1 MRRLVREKRSVFV
14 RMFLLFSIPLALLA
28 AVSFV
33 SYTIYTNQ
41 LRNDLFSEYGENLNQ
56 LAGRIAVTL
65 EKLNRSVLF
74 LREFDDIAMVLDEV
88 GDARKI
94 DPRVLNRAARALS
107 NYGHT
112 REIVA
117 SIWIHFR
124 ESGLVLSSG
133 GTASDSFFFG
143 EAHVFDV
150 YNLEFWQQIPFRSS
164 SLPWTAPLPSLMEA
178 ERRISSTLP
187 WLPTFPRLIL
197 AGPSETLIG
206 RCIG

>member
-1 MRRLVREKRSVFV
+1 MFV

-41 LRNDLFSEYGENLNQ
+41 LRDDLFNEYGENLNQ

-65 EKLNRSVLF
+65 EELNRSVLF
-74 LREFDDIAMVLDEV
+74 LREFDDIAMVLAEV

-117 SIWIHFR
+117 SIWIYFR

-143 EAHVFDV
+143 EPTCSTSTI
-150 YNLEFWQQIPFRSS
+150 LSSGSKFRFA
-164 SLPWTAPLPSLMEA
+164 LPLLWRCCS
-178 ERRISSTLP
+178 
-187 WLPTFPRLIL
+187 RLCWSMTS
-197 AGPSETLIG
+197 GPAA
-206 RCIG
+206 